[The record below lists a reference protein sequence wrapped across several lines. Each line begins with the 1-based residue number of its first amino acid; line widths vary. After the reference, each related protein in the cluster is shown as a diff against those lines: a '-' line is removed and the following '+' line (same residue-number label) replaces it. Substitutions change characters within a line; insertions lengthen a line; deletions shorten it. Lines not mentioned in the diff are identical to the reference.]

1 MTAKDIHLP
10 YFDLLLAQ
18 LEQEN
23 AKLELAFGRHVH
35 WGYWSE
41 PPQGVVSPKD
51 FAQAAENLSKE
62 IYFAAN
68 TKNNQRILD
77 VGCGFGGTVASLN
90 ENFSGMELI
99 GLNIDIRQLL
109 RAQEKIKARPG
120 NVIYFEAADA
130 CALPFPD
137 QSFDVVLAVECIF
150 HFAQRSQFFAEVWR
164 VLKPGGRFAFSDF
177 VSQDFF
183 SPLMA
188 FSSGWPFSRG
198 FFGHCNLQYTLT
210 QYRSL
215 AQAMGFKE
223 RMEKDITENTLPTYA
238 FLRAL
243 GKELRIKD
251 PSSKLET
258 WIAEWASRLGL
269 LRYRVFSFEKL
280 KSG

>member
-1 MTAKDIHLP
+1 MTFEDIHLP

-23 AKLELAFGRHVH
+23 TKLELAFGRHVH

-41 PPQGVVSPKD
+41 PPQGVVSPED
-51 FAQAAENLSKE
+51 FAQAAENLTKK

-77 VGCGFGGTVASLN
+77 VGCGFGGTIASLN

-109 RAQEKIKARPG
+109 RAQEKVKAHSG
-120 NVIYFEAADA
+120 NTIYFEAGDA

-150 HFAQRSQFFAEVWR
+150 HFPERSKFFAEAWR
-164 VLKPGGRFAFSDF
+164 VLKPGGYFALSDF
-177 VSQDFF
+177 IPQNFF
-183 SPLMA
+183 SPLTA
-188 FSSGWPFSRG
+188 FSSGWPFARG
-198 FFGHCNLQYTLT
+198 FFGRCNLQYTLA

-215 AQAMGFKE
+215 AQAMGFKG
-223 RMEKDITENTLPTYA
+223 RIEKDITENTLPTYS

-243 GKELRIKD
+243 GGELGIKD
-251 PSSKLET
+251 LSAKVET
-258 WIAEWASRLGL
+258 GIAEWTSRLGL
-269 LRYRVFSFEKL
+269 LRYRILSFEKL
-280 KSG
+280 KSK